1 MTTLTTNSHLALMY
15 EQASAFLK
23 LDQAAR
29 AQSDWFRSFR
39 ADKDVRSLFKKK
51 KVLAKGTSLQVTVI
65 SQIARAVVDC
75 MEEGEPDLAP
85 TGSEVRDIMKSATD
99 LATRLTAAPTS
110 WLTPDART
118 RGFQEPLRKLQTMPS
133 IVPVRTA
140 GRLPMTQRRTLIL
153 RLAHAICEACDE
165 IPIRLITAVV
175 ARVWEETLER
185 QIYEVLTAA
194 ERDSIRALVEAK
206 RRNQADSENT
216 AHLAISRASVVRNR
230 ISPMPDTRTDS
241 QRLAQALDIV
251 DGFAD
256 ETAAIVLHDALST
269 AAAELGIEPDSA
281 EY

>member
-15 EQASAFLK
+15 GQASAFLN

-29 AQSDWFRSFR
+29 AQSDWFKSFR
-39 ADKDVRSLFKKK
+39 DDKDVRSFFKKK
-51 KVLAKGTSLQVTVI
+51 AVLAKGLSLQVTVI
-65 SQIARAVVDC
+65 SQIARAIVDC
-75 MEEGEPDLAP
+75 IEDGEPDLAP

-99 LATRLTAAPTS
+99 LATKLTAAPTS

-133 IVPVRTA
+133 IVPARTA
-140 GRLPMTQRRTLIL
+140 GRLPMTQRRTFIL

-165 IPIRLITAVV
+165 IPIRLITAAV
-175 ARVWEETLER
+175 ARAWEETTER
-185 QIYEVLTAA
+185 QVYDVLTAD

-216 AHLAISRASVVRNR
+216 AFLAVRRASIPRNR
-230 ISPMPDTRTDS
+230 TSPMPETRTDA

-251 DGFAD
+251 GGFAD

-281 EY
+281 EQ

>member
-15 EQASAFLK
+15 EQANAFLN

-39 ADKDVRSLFKKK
+39 DDKDVRSFFKKK
-51 KVLAKGTSLQVTVI
+51 KVLAKGISLQVTVI

-75 MEEGEPDLAP
+75 IEEGEPDLAP

-99 LATRLTAAPTS
+99 LATKLTAAPTS

-153 RLAHAICEACDE
+153 RLAHAICEACGE
-165 IPIRLITAVV
+165 IPIRLITAAV
-175 ARVWEETLER
+175 ARAWEETTER
-185 QIYEVLTAA
+185 QVYEVLTAD
-194 ERDSIRALVEAK
+194 ERDSIQALVEAK
-206 RRNQADSENT
+206 RRNQAESENT
-216 AHLAISRASVVRNR
+216 AHLAMSRASVVRSPP
-230 ISPMPDTRTDS
+230 SPMRDTTTDS
-241 QRLAQALDIV
+241 QRLAEALEIV
-251 DGFAD
+251 NGFAD

-269 AAAELGIEPDSA
+269 AAAELGIAPDSA
-281 EY
+281 EE

>member
-15 EQASAFLK
+15 EQASAFLN

-29 AQSDWFRSFR
+29 GQSDWFRSFR
-39 ADKDVRSLFKKK
+39 DDKDVRSFFKKK
-51 KVLAKGTSLQVTVI
+51 LLAKGTGLQVTVI

-75 MEEGEPDLAP
+75 IEEGEPDLAP

-99 LATRLTAAPTS
+99 LATKLTAAPSS
-110 WLTPDART
+110 WLTPGART
-118 RGFQEPLRKLQTMPS
+118 RGFQEPLRTLQTMPS
-133 IVPVRTA
+133 IVPARTA

-153 RLAHAICEACDE
+153 RLAHSICEVCDE

-175 ARVWEETLER
+175 ARAWEETLER
-185 QIYEVLTAA
+185 QVYEVLTAA
-194 ERDSIRALVEAK
+194 ERDSIRALVDSK

-216 AHLAISRASVVRNR
+216 AHLAISRASVPRNR
-230 ISPMPDTRTDS
+230 TSPVPDARTDA
-241 QRLAQALDIV
+241 QRLAQALDLV
-251 DGFAD
+251 GGLAD

-281 EY
+281 EQ

>member
-1 MTTLTTNSHLALMY
+1 MTTLTTSSHLALMY
-15 EQASAFLK
+15 KQASDFLN

-29 AQSDWFRSFR
+29 ARSDWFRSFR
-39 ADKDVRSLFKKK
+39 DDKDVRGFFTKKK
-51 KVLAKGTSLQVTVI
+51 LLAQGTGLQVTVI
-65 SQIARAVVDC
+65 SQIARAIVDC
-75 MEEGEPDLAP
+75 IEEGEQDLAP

-99 LATRLTAAPTS
+99 LATKLTAAHSS

-165 IPIRLITAVV
+165 IPVRLITAVV
-175 ARVWEETLER
+175 ARAWEETLER
-185 QIYEVLTAA
+185 QVYDVLTAA
-194 ERDSIRALVEAK
+194 ERVSIRVLVEAK

-216 AHLAISRASVVRNR
+216 AHLVISRASVPRNR
-230 ISPMPDTRTDS
+230 TSPVPDSRTDA

-251 DGFAD
+251 GGFAD
-256 ETAAIVLHDALST
+256 ETAATVLHDALST
-269 AAAELGIEPDSA
+269 AAVELGIEPDSA
-281 EY
+281 ER